1 MFSIWSPCEAEE
13 RIMSE
18 VTDLVM
24 PVLQKI
30 QQDMSDMRRGLEA
43 KINDIAERQ
52 VEQGEALDDLKR
64 YVTFHMGFTMQH
76 ASDISYIKTRLA
88 AIEARS

>member
-1 MFSIWSPCEAEE
+1 
-13 RIMSE
+13 MSE

-24 PVLQKI
+24 PILQKI
-30 QQDMSDMRRGLEA
+30 QQELSSLRG
-43 KINDIAERQ
+43 KVDDIAERQ
-52 VEQGEALDDLKR
+52 LEQGEALDDLKR

-76 ASDISYIKTRLA
+76 ASDISDIKSRLT